1 VDICERLV
9 CAVFVFGNALKKRIF
24 RVLENLLAN
33 SMDTVG
39 NTLTILLNGQRV
51 GKKRVAIP
59 FSRFTERLLVFMKEQ
74 KLIGDIRLQDSPKAK
89 LIVSL
94 GYNEAGKGMISGSQR
109 ISKPGRR
116 VYAGADFLPYSR
128 QESGMIIVSTPE
140 GLMSEKKARGKG
152 IGGELI
158 CAIW

>member
-1 VDICERLV
+1 
-9 CAVFVFGNALKKRIF
+9 
-24 RVLENLLAN
+24 
-33 SMDTVG
+33 MDTIG

-51 GKKRVAIP
+51 GKKRVAVP
-59 FSRFTERLLVFMKEQ
+59 FSRFTERLLTFMKEQ
-74 KLIGDIRLQDSPKAK
+74 KLIGDIRLQESPKAK

-94 GYNEAGKGMISGSQR
+94 AYDEAGKGLITGSNR

-116 VYAGADFLPYSR
+116 VYAGAEFLPYSR

-140 GLMSEKKARGKG
+140 GLMNEKKARGKG

>member
-1 VDICERLV
+1 MCERLGCV
-9 CAVFVFGNALKKRIF
+9 VFVLGKVLKRRIF
-24 RVLENLLAN
+24 RVLENLLGN

-51 GKKRVAIP
+51 GKKRVAVP
-59 FSRFTERLLVFMKEQ
+59 FSRFTERLLNFMKEQ
-74 KLIGDIRLQDSPKAK
+74 KLIGDIRLQETPKAK

-94 GYNEAGKGMISGSQR
+94 AYSQEGKGAISGSQR

-152 IGGELI
+152 VGGELI

>member
-1 VDICERLV
+1 
-9 CAVFVFGNALKKRIF
+9 
-24 RVLENLLAN
+24 
-33 SMDTVG
+33 MDTIG

-51 GKKRVAIP
+51 GKKRVAVP
-59 FSRFTERLLVFMKEQ
+59 FSRFTERLLTFMKEQ
-74 KLIGDIRLQDSPKAK
+74 NLIGDIRVQESPKSK

-94 GYNEAGKGMISGSQR
+94 SYNEAGKGVINGSKR

-116 VYAGADFLPYSR
+116 VYSGAAFLPYSR

-140 GLMSEKKARGKG
+140 GLMDEKRARGKKL
-152 IGGELI
+152 GGELI

>member
-1 VDICERLV
+1 ME
-9 CAVFVFGNALKKRIF
+9 CAVFALEKVLKKRTF
-24 RVLENLLAN
+24 QVLESHLGN

-51 GKKRVAIP
+51 GKKRVAVP
-59 FSRFTERLLVFMKEQ
+59 FSRFTERLLTFMKEQ
-74 KLIGDIRLQDSPKAK
+74 KLIGDIRLQESPKAK

-94 GYNEAGKGMISGSQR
+94 AYSEAGKGAISGSQR

-140 GLMSEKKARGKG
+140 GLMNEKRARGKG

>member
-1 VDICERLV
+1 
-9 CAVFVFGNALKKRIF
+9 
-24 RVLENLLAN
+24 
-33 SMDTVG
+33 MDTVG

-51 GKKRVAIP
+51 GKKRVAVP
-59 FSRFTERLLVFMKEQ
+59 FSRFTQSLLSFMKEQ
-74 KLIGDIRLQDSPKAK
+74 KLIGDIRVQESPKSK

-94 GYNEAGKGMISGSQR
+94 AYNEAGKGVISGSNR

-116 VYAGADFLPYSR
+116 VYVGADRLPYSR
-128 QESGMIIVSTPE
+128 QEAGMIIVSTPE
-140 GLMSEKKARGKG
+140 GLMDEKRARGKG